1 MKEPEDCRIY
11 LHKSNNPN
19 ALLHETFGIIRE
31 IEKNNPF
38 ERKTVVVQSEA
49 MGRWL
54 ALKAAEENGI
64 AANIEFVTPD
74 KFLRNFAEKYLGI
87 KANGSVFNKKNT
99 DLLLKMR
106 NTMIKNA
113 KFFLHLKK

>member
-54 ALKAAEENGI
+54 ALKAAEEN
-64 AANIEFVTPD
+64 
-74 KFLRNFAEKYLGI
+74 
-87 KANGSVFNKKNT
+87 
-99 DLLLKMR
+99 
-106 NTMIKNA
+106 
-113 KFFLHLKK
+113 